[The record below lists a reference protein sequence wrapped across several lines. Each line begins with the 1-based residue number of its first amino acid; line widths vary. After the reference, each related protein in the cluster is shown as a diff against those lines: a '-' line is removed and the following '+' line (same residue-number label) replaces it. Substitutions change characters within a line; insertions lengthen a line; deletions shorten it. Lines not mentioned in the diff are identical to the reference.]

1 MSEKETKPKV
11 NTEEN
16 EKLKTQI
23 DASIGIARSL
33 INSWLPA
40 PKPGERLDDD
50 EDEQALSSYST
61 GRPDRLGLGAKF
73 LSHNDAMRHTNNNGG
88 MASKE
93 ELQLKNKILNQNRR
107 AAVHREINTPTPIG
121 KRFRPQ
127 DKNDSESD
135 DDEEESRSTTV
146 GTKQS
151 KSKKKKIAVE
161 SSKPVPQN
169 IGKKK
174 IGSQGDFLSMYL
186 SERAGKKKNKK

>member
-1 MSEKETKPKV
+1 MSEKKEKSKI

-33 INSWLPA
+33 INSWLPP
-40 PKPGERLDDD
+40 PKPGEKLDDDD
-50 EDEQALSSYST
+50 EDDALTKYST

-73 LSHNDAMRHTNNNGG
+73 LSHAEAMRHNNDGA
-88 MASKE
+88 AS
-93 ELQLKNKILNQNRR
+93 
-107 AAVHREINTPTPIG
+107 HREAPTPIG

-127 DKNDSESD
+127 DQQADSS

-146 GTKQS
+146 GTKQH
-151 KSKKKKIAVE
+151 SKKKAKATPAP
-161 SSKPVPQN
+161 SSN
-169 IGKKK
+169 ANNKKK
-174 IGSQGDFLSMYL
+174 IGNQGDFLSMYL